1 MRAAQ
6 PLGVLE
12 DLRADRVPAGRLA
25 GTRVTVTRWAWA
37 SPFLMLGQGGAFSL
51 LCRRAPL
58 RRRLTVAVAF
68 GLAGTMTNLVHALG
82 HLLSSRLTGAPMDEL
97 VVTATRIVN
106 VYRGDQTGYPP
117 RVHLGR
123 AVGGPAA
130 NLALAALCFFA
141 GRCLPA
147 GPARAS
153 AWLLAAQN
161 GAAGVLALLP
171 IPTAD
176 GEVIWRELGRLR
188 ANRPLRTR
196 RQASPGEAASAPQ
209 RPCISPAAL
218 APSNSGENDG
228 S

>member
-1 MRAAQ
+1 MSVAR

-12 DLRADRVPAGRLA
+12 DLQADRVPVGWLA
-25 GTRVTVTRWAWA
+25 GTRVMVTRWAWA
-37 SPFLMLGQGGAFSL
+37 SPFLMLGQGVAFSL

-68 GLAGTMTNLVHALG
+68 GLAGTATNLVHALG
-82 HLLSSRLTGAPMDEL
+82 HLLSSRLAGAPMDEL

-106 VYRGDQTGYPP
+106 VYQGDQTGYPP

-130 NLALAALCFFA
+130 NLALAALCFVT
-141 GRCLPA
+141 GHRLPA
-147 GPARAS
+147 GPARAG

-188 ANRPLRTR
+188 ADRPLRTR
-196 RQASPGEAASAPQ
+196 LRASVGEAASAP
-209 RPCISPAAL
+209 RSPRCRPAAL
-218 APSNSGENDG
+218 AASNSEGNDG
-228 S
+228 R